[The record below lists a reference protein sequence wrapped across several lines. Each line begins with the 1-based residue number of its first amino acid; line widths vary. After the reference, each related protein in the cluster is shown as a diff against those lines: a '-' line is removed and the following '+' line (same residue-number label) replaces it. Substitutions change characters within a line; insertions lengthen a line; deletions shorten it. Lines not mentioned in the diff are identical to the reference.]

1 MKAAAIPSTR
11 PNPAAVPA
19 ATAPRAAADAGRSG
33 ISPAVLRI
41 LGLSVPVS
49 VILAERLMSV
59 SSILAIRVGTIIE
72 FDARYDSELTLQV
85 ADRVIGK
92 GIAVKVGENFG
103 LRLSSID
110 TVEGRIDALGHGRD

>member
-11 PNPAAVPA
+11 PSPQAAPAAP
-19 ATAPRAAADAGRSG
+19 TLRAAADAARSG
-33 ISPAVLRI
+33 MTPAVQRI

-49 VILAERLMSV
+49 VILAERFMTV
-59 SSILAIRVGTIIE
+59 SSILAIHVGTIIE
-72 FDARYDSELTLQV
+72 FDARFDSELTLQV

-103 LRLSSID
+103 LRLHSIN
-110 TVEGRIDALGHGRD
+110 TVEERIDALGHGRG

>member
-11 PNPAAVPA
+11 SGTAAVP
-19 ATAPRAAADAGRSG
+19 TAPRAATDAGRTG
-33 ISPAVLRI
+33 ITPAVQRI

-59 SSILAIRVGTIIE
+59 SSILAIRAGTIIE
-72 FDARYDSELTLQV
+72 FDARYDAELTLQV
-85 ADRVIGK
+85 ADRVIGR